1 MPSLAFK
8 EADAGTLPHRDAC
21 NTQGA
26 IVINIIVEVAPSGKT
41 STQRRDCIMSFAQ
54 TVLLGAIAGFT
65 IYLGLP
71 IGRITSVST
80 KARSFLT
87 MTSVGILIF
96 LLFDIFSHIKDPIEV
111 ALQDAVAGRAAGG
124 EVIWLI
130 SIFVIGL
137 AVGLLGLVAFEAR
150 FMRASKELGLPPSPA
165 RLAMMIAAGL
175 GLHNFSEGLAIG
187 QSAGQ
192 GQIAL
197 AALLIVGF
205 GLHNAT
211 EGFGIVGPLAGTRPS
226 WAFLGAAG
234 LIGGGPTFLGTIIG
248 YSFISTQ
255 LSILFLALAAGAI
268 LYVIGEL
275 FHVARRPGMK
285 HIGMWGLMAGFLL
298 AYGTELVL
306 EMAGG

>member
-1 MPSLAFK
+1 MV
-8 EADAGTLPHRDAC
+8 
-21 NTQGA
+21 GA
-26 IVINIIVEVAPSGKT
+26 SRVTEETGMDLT
-41 STQRRDCIMSFAQ
+41 Q

-71 IGRITSVST
+71 MGRIQKVPD
-80 KARSFLT
+80 KFRSFLP
-87 MTSVGILIF
+87 MTSAGILIF
-96 LLFDIFSHIKDPIEV
+96 LLFDVMGNIQAPI
-111 ALQDAVAGRAAGG
+111 GRALGDSIAGKAPLG
-124 EVIWLI
+124 EFVWLFA
-130 SIFVIGL
+130 IFVVGL
-137 AVGLLGLVAFEAR
+137 AVGLLGLVAFESR
-150 FMRASKELGLPPSPA
+150 FMRAQKEPAQPYSPA

-192 GQIAL
+192 GHLAL
-197 AALLIVGF
+197 AGLLIVGF

-226 WAFLGAAG
+226 WGFLGIAG

-248 YSFISTQ
+248 YSFISES
-255 LSILFLALAAGAI
+255 LSVLFLSLAAGAI

-275 FHVARRPGMK
+275 YHVARRPGLK
-285 HIGMWGLMAGFLL
+285 HLAMSGLLVGFVL

-306 EMAGG
+306 GIVGG